1 MGGALEGGHVAQ
13 MLPDWTWESPEEKIP
28 DPFLELLIE
37 NLEGRILSCLEEAEE
52 VKVQPG

>member
-1 MGGALEGGHVAQ
+1 MGGALEGGHIAQ
-13 MLPDWTWESPEEKIP
+13 ILPDWTWESPEEIP